1 MALKFGGSHNT
12 AVVKPK
18 IVVFGVGGGGCNAV
32 NHMIQSGVRGVDF
45 VIANTDAQAL
55 EISSCENKIQLGATV
70 TGGLGA
76 GSMPEIGKRAAEES
90 SSEIEDYIRDANMV
104 FVACG
109 MGGGTGT
116 GAAPI
121 IAKIAKERGIL
132 TIGVVTKPFA
142 FEREKRMRIA
152 EAGIQDMRKFCDTT
166 IVIANQNLFRI
177 ANAETT
183 LKDAFKMAD
192 NVLVSGIRCI
202 TDLITNSGLINL
214 DFADVSVIMSDMGYA
229 VMGEG
234 EGYGEDRAARA
245 AENAMTNPLLEESS
259 IKGATGLLINIS
271 GGNDITLF
279 EINDIIDRITSEVDL
294 DANIKFGSIITEDT
308 SGSIKVSIVATGLSF
323 ESELAKPKSE
333 AKFNPQQNLRQPIRE
348 AIRNAQNEREAE
360 RQYSTYNREEQDE
373 MEEDFQPKPS
383 VQSAKQFQQVR
394 QEMIDIE
401 DDQESFANYDIPEQ
415 EDIVDDNYFEASY
428 KPKTPTFDES
438 VLDKEKQ
445 YRNMPFVPKK
455 VVDINEGQV
464 GSQNRQKFEFKNIFK
479 IKRDAS

>member
-1 MALKFGGSHNT
+1 MALKFGGYNHT
-12 AVVKPK
+12 AVIKPK

-32 NHMIQSGVRGVDF
+32 NHMIQSNVRGVDF

-55 EISSCENKIQLGATV
+55 EVSSCENKIQLGATL
-70 TGGLGA
+70 TNGLGA
-76 GSMPEIGKRAAEES
+76 GSMPEIGQRAAEES
-90 SSEIEDYIRDANMV
+90 ASEIEDYIRDANMV

-142 FEREKRMRIA
+142 FEREKRMKVA

-183 LKDAFKMAD
+183 LKEAFRMAD

-202 TDLITNSGLINL
+202 TDLITNSGLVNL

-234 EGYGEDRAARA
+234 EGYGEDRAVRA

-259 IKGATGLLINIS
+259 IKGAMGLLINIS

-279 EINDIIDRITSEVDL
+279 EINDIIDRITSEVDS
-294 DANIKFGSIITEDT
+294 DANIKFGSIITDDT
-308 SGSIKVSIVATGLSF
+308 SGSIKVAIVATGLSF
-323 ESELAKPKSE
+323 ESELARPKAE
-333 AKFNPQQNLRQPIRE
+333 AKFNPQQSLRQPIRE

-360 RQYSTYNREEQDE
+360 RQYSSQTTNQEVEI
-373 MEEDFQPKPS
+373 EEDFKPKPS
-383 VQSAKQFQQVR
+383 QQTARQFQQVR
-394 QEMIDIE
+394 QEMNDVE
-401 DDQESFANYDIPEQ
+401 DDGDSFVNYDIPEQ
-415 EDIVDDNYFEASY
+415 DDIVDDHYFETSY

-455 VVDINEGQV
+455 VVDINEGQS

>member
-45 VIANTDAQAL
+45 IIANTDAQAL
-55 EISSCENKIQLGATV
+55 EVSSCENKIQLGATV

-279 EINDIIDRITSEVDL
+279 EINDIIDRITAEVDT

-308 SGSIKVSIVATGLSF
+308 SGLIKVSIVATGLSL
-323 ESELAKPKSE
+323 EGEIAKPKTE
-333 AKFNPQQNLRQPIRE
+333 AKFNPQQSLRQPIRE
-348 AIRNAQNEREAE
+348 AIRSAQNTNDVDR
-360 RQYSTYNREEQDE
+360 RYSFNNEEQDNLD
-373 MEEDFQPKPS
+373 EDFQQTS
-383 VQSAKQFQQVR
+383 RQFHQVQ
-394 QEMIDIE
+394 QEMNNNN
-401 DDQESFANYDIPEQ
+401 DDEPQSFANYEIPEQ
-415 EDIVDDNYFEASY
+415 DDDVVNDNYFEASY

-438 VLDKEKQ
+438 VLDKERQ
-445 YRNMPFVPKK
+445 YRNMPFIPKK
-455 VVDINEGQV
+455 IVDIKEGQS
-464 GSQNRQKFEFKNIFK
+464 GLQNRQKFEFKNIFK

>member
-1 MALKFGGSHNT
+1 
-12 AVVKPK
+12 
-18 IVVFGVGGGGCNAV
+18 
-32 NHMIQSGVRGVDF
+32 
-45 VIANTDAQAL
+45 
-55 EISSCENKIQLGATV
+55 
-70 TGGLGA
+70 
-76 GSMPEIGKRAAEES
+76 
-90 SSEIEDYIRDANMV
+90 
-104 FVACG
+104 

-152 EAGIQDMRKFCDTT
+152 ETGIHDMRKFCDTT

-279 EINDIIDRITSEVDL
+279 EINDIIDRITAEVDT

-308 SGSIKVSIVATGLSF
+308 SGLIKVSIVATGLSL
-323 ESELAKPKSE
+323 EGEIAKPKTE
-333 AKFNPQQNLRQPIRE
+333 AKFNPQQSLRQPIRE
-348 AIRNAQNEREAE
+348 AIRSAQNTNDVER
-360 RQYSTYNREEQDE
+360 RYSFNNEEQDNLD
-373 MEEDFQPKPS
+373 EDFQQTS
-383 VQSAKQFQQVR
+383 RQFHQVQ
-394 QEMIDIE
+394 QEMNNNN
-401 DDQESFANYDIPEQ
+401 DDEPQSFANYEIPEQ
-415 EDIVDDNYFEASY
+415 DDDVVNDNYFEASY

-438 VLDKEKQ
+438 VLDKERQ
-445 YRNMPFVPKK
+445 YRNMPFIPKK
-455 VVDINEGQV
+455 IVDIKEGQS
-464 GSQNRQKFEFKNIFK
+464 GLQNRQKFEFKNIFK

>member
-234 EGYGEDRAARA
+234 EGYGEDRSARA

-259 IKGATGLLINIS
+259 IKGATGLLINIA

-279 EINDIIDRITSEVDL
+279 EINDIIDRITAEVDL

-308 SGSIKVSIVATGLSF
+308 SGVIKVSIVATGLSF
-323 ESELAKPKSE
+323 ESELLKPKTE
-333 AKFNPQQNLRQPIRE
+333 AKFNPQQSLRQPIRE
-348 AIRNAQNEREAE
+348 AIRSAQNTSDSERRYQSNIEE
-360 RQYSTYNREEQDE
+360 RNEP
-373 MEEDFQPKPS
+373 EEDYQQTSRQFHQ
-383 VQSAKQFQQVR
+383 VQK
-394 QEMIDIE
+394 EMSDIN
-401 DDQESFANYDIPEQ
+401 DDHESFANYEIPEQ
-415 EDIVDDNYFEASY
+415 DDDIVSDNYFEASY
-428 KPKTPTFDES
+428 KPKTPMFDES
-438 VLDKEKQ
+438 VLDKERQ

-455 VVDINEGQV
+455 IVDINEGQTNL
-464 GSQNRQKFEFKNIFK
+464 QNRQKFEFKNIFK